1 MGAQTPLEGFYNI
14 LSLSIPAMTLD
25 RQSQS
30 PASPDPKSIDSGI
43 LGGMR
48 HSMSRSAFAAWAII
62 WGVAAGTGD
71 GAAQVIRAGPPACK
85 AIALTFDMCPV
96 RKGTGYD
103 AELVNMLMTKRI
115 PATFFLSGRW
125 MATHEQEV
133 RALREVPFF
142 ELGTH
147 GQVHAHLPRLDAD
160 RQRSEIAS
168 AVTLLETKYGHRA
181 PLFRPPYG
189 EYDDA
194 TVGIVRALGLRFI
207 LWDVVSGDPDPRLS
221 RSRMVERLTATV
233 RNGSV
238 IVFHANGKGLHTREV
253 VEDLYQDLVLKRGL
267 QPVTVTDLLDHCE
280 QRTNH

>member
-1 MGAQTPLEGFYNI
+1 L
-14 LSLSIPAMTLD
+14 
-25 RQSQS
+25 
-30 PASPDPKSIDSGI
+30 
-43 LGGMR
+43 
-48 HSMSRSAFAAWAII
+48 
-62 WGVAAGTGD
+62 GVAAGTGD

-96 RKGTGYD
+96 RDGAGYD

-125 MATHEQEV
+125 MAAHEQEV

-168 AVTLLETKYGHRA
+168 AVTLLETKYGRRA

-194 TVGIVRALGLRFI
+194 TVEIVRALGLRFI

>member
-1 MGAQTPLEGFYNI
+1 
-14 LSLSIPAMTLD
+14 
-25 RQSQS
+25 
-30 PASPDPKSIDSGI
+30 
-43 LGGMR
+43 
-48 HSMSRSAFAAWAII
+48 
-62 WGVAAGTGD
+62 
-71 GAAQVIRAGPPACK
+71 
-85 AIALTFDMCPV
+85 
-96 RKGTGYD
+96 
-103 AELVNMLMTKRI
+103 
-115 PATFFLSGRW
+115 
-125 MATHEQEV
+125 
-133 RALREVPFF
+133 LREVPFF
-142 ELGTH
+142 EVGTH

-168 AVTLLETKYGHRA
+168 AVTLLEAKYGHRA

-194 TVGIVRALGLRFI
+194 TVEIVRALGLRFI

-253 VEDLYQDLVLKRGL
+253 VEDLYQDLVLKQGL